1 MLVPRLYLSQNKTS
15 AFSPVDCRGQTDG
28 QRKAGGSSPRLQ
40 LLPHGS
46 VVVVHVVDFVTVL
59 PVVLVP
65 HGVLV
70 HGGVGLGR
78 GVEGGRDA
86 VTGLAAVV
94 AVPVVHGAVRVLVW
108 PHGDTVNQTAQSWLL
123 FFQNFSKF
131 KKCNRII
138 VR

>member
-1 MLVPRLYLSQNKTS
+1 M
-15 AFSPVDCRGQTDG
+15 
-28 QRKAGGSSPRLQ
+28 
-40 LLPHGS
+40 
-46 VVVVHVVDFVTVL
+46 VVVHVVDFVTVL

-86 VTGLAAVV
+86 VAGLAAVV

-108 PHGDTVNQTAQSWLL
+108 PHGDTVSQRAQSWL
-123 FFQNFSKF
+123 FFRNFSKF
-131 KKCNRII
+131 FKKRNHII
-138 VR
+138 VRRSLVSTKKNVE

>member
-1 MLVPRLYLSQNKTS
+1 M
-15 AFSPVDCRGQTDG
+15 
-28 QRKAGGSSPRLQ
+28 
-40 LLPHGS
+40 
-46 VVVVHVVDFVTVL
+46 VVVHVMDFVTVL

-70 HGGVGLGR
+70 HGGVGLRR

-108 PHGDTVNQTAQSWLL
+108 PRGDTVSRTAQSWLL
-123 FFQNFSKF
+123 FLFFKVVNVF
-131 KKCNRII
+131 KKTEWYHCEKM
-138 VR
+138 VLASAKKC